1 MLIGSCE
8 PDNDRYI
15 ALNLIECLNK
25 TDGYIIT
32 TGDSSENV
40 YQDDLSRPVIE
51 VS

>member
-15 ALNLIECLNK
+15 TLNLIVCLNK
-25 TDGYIIT
+25 TDSYIVS

-40 YQDDLSRPVIE
+40 YQDDLYFLVL
-51 VS
+51 